1 MSYIEDG
8 DMAKKHFEGTYFK
21 CIAND
26 GFSFALIQSV
36 SSFSGPGLQLILEN
50 GSHEILQPDALR
62 RVGDIL
68 HIEITQRNLFLSG
81 TLAIK
86 RKHPLSRPAMGP
98 FRVFSMQCSH
108 TVESMY
114 HELWG
119 EVNFNGTKHVFS
131 PGRGYIEGDAGRS
144 FPSQYFWYNA
154 IGEDYGVTLAY
165 ATIPFGLI
173 HFKGLLAFIMDG
185 DREYRFC
192 TYNGAKVVF
201 VSKTQIVI
209 AKGKY
214 RLTAKWVPFEGHPL
228 RAPRDGKMERTIQ
241 ETLQI
246 RSSVELRKGNEVI
259 FAKENCHSSVE
270 MMLGEDILQDG
281 VPSES

>member
-1 MSYIEDG
+1 
-8 DMAKKHFEGTYFK
+8 MAKKHFEGTYYK

-131 PGRGYIEGDAGRS
+131 PGRGYIEGDAGGS

-154 IGEDYGVTLAY
+154 IGEDYGVTACLRDHSFRTHSFQGLARVY
-165 ATIPFGLI
+165 YGWGPRMPVLHLQRSQSRLRFQNPNRHREREIPL
-173 HFKGLLAFIMDG
+173 
-185 DREYRFC
+185 DREM
-192 TYNGAKVVF
+192 G
-201 VSKTQIVI
+201 
-209 AKGKY
+209 
-214 RLTAKWVPFEGHPL
+214 PFR
-228 RAPRDGKMERTIQ
+228 RASVTSPAGWKDGTDDSRDPADPFFRGT
-241 ETLQI
+241 
-246 RSSVELRKGNEVI
+246 
-259 FAKENCHSSVE
+259 
-270 MMLGEDILQDG
+270 
-281 VPSES
+281 P